1 MLQKTNIVI
10 TVLAIVAV
18 LAVCVYISQ
27 KTSAKEN
34 MTSDAV
40 MELPASIRNTET
52 NEQTSVVISIK
63 MTDEIRK
70 KLMAQLNPFN

>member
-1 MLQKTNIVI
+1 MSQKTNIVI
-10 TVLAIVAV
+10 TVLVIVAA
-18 LAVCVYISQ
+18 LAACVYISQ
-27 KTSAKEN
+27 KSSAKEN

-52 NEQTSVVISIK
+52 NEQTSAVISIK

-70 KLMAQLNPFN
+70 KLMTHLNPFN